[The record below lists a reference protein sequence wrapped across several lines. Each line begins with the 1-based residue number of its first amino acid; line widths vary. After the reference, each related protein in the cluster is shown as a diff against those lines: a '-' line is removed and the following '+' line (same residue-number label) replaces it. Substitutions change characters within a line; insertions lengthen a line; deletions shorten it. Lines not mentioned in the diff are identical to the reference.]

1 MYYLQYLSVSLSVTE
16 YTCVSYVYHRLSV
29 AFLWQITCTLYRLR
43 SALFHETVLRYIYWS
58 ARALIQS
65 PLPPPLFSSSFSS
78 SFFSPI
84 LLHFYS
90 SPFKLKYATRLP
102 WDPAGRFLIESRKYT
117 LLKSRKRA
125 RTPFLHPTLI
135 RFFPSF
141 PSFLHFTLFTF
152 IFRLSLF
159 SSFIFFFV
167 LLLLSSCT
175 VRFFFHASLRLLPL
189 NYTYTDT
196 YTHSMFESETSS
208 AASWK
213 KSRTMH
219 DGWMS
224 KTGPSSL

>member
-1 MYYLQYLSVSLSVTE
+1 MYIIQATLGVVSRNCPSV
-16 YTCVSYVYHRLSV
+16 
-29 AFLWQITCTLYRLR
+29 
-43 SALFHETVLRYIYWS
+43 YILERT
-58 ARALIQS
+58 RAHTI
-65 PLPPPLFSSSFSS
+65 SSSSS
-78 SFFSPI
+78 PFFLLFLLLLFSPI